1 MEAPKLMLF
10 DLGGVLVENAAF
22 GRLGRLLPGS
32 PGAEDLRGRWM
43 RSSAVRRFEL
53 GQAGPGEFADEFI
66 AEWGLGLS
74 AGAFLAEFGSWV
86 GGLAPGALE
95 ALRSLRARYR
105 VACLSNCSELHWE
118 KFGGFLGEFD
128 QALSSHLIGAMKPD
142 EEAFRRA
149 FAHCG
154 VEPAAV
160 CFFDDTPMNV
170 EAARRLGARAF
181 RVEGVGQLVATLRAQ
196 GFLSA

>member
-86 GGLAPGALE
+86 GGLAPGGPAERAGVQAGDLVLGRAHWAVDRAWWKLANACPHSSSE
-95 ALRSLRARYR
+95 RNTITRSSSGRWAAIDAR
-105 VACLSNCSELHWE
+105 
-118 KFGGFLGEFD
+118 
-128 QALSSHLIGAMKPD
+128 
-142 EEAFRRA
+142 
-149 FAHCG
+149 
-154 VEPAAV
+154 
-160 CFFDDTPMNV
+160 
-170 EAARRLGARAF
+170 
-181 RVEGVGQLVATLRAQ
+181 
-196 GFLSA
+196 